1 MGTTG
6 TQTGEQKK
14 LLFLPTCLRLP
25 SSPTPTSMEPH
36 GLRGEPVE
44 ISIRFRSLGSMPT
57 LPQQGSQQL
66 RQAEGG
72 AVPPTLSA
80 WLAAMQ
86 GSPGAPGALP
96 PSLAQFL
103 AQSRAAGAASAGA
116 SGSEASLERVHR
128 LSGAV
133 AGSIFSDLIN
143 GALRPGEVGPPPASE
158 RAISELPCCEPPT
171 TDTQCSVCLCDIES
185 DATRMPCGHYHHTAC
200 LTKWLRSHNTCPVC
214 RSTVEADESPRPSS
228 LSALLQGWR
237 GGRSRGEGSGE
248 GSPEPMV
255 LRTTAPS
262 VAEAPSPP
270 SEAEVR
276 AGRTRAHRTT
286 TSACPPRPVSQGQPI
301 SLFPTCA
308 RPALTCL
315 RTCRCPLS

>member
-1 MGTTG
+1 
-6 TQTGEQKK
+6 
-14 LLFLPTCLRLP
+14 
-25 SSPTPTSMEPH
+25 MEPH

-301 SLFPTCA
+301 SLFPTCTCA